1 MLSEMQSEI
10 VRISADADNSV
21 YDRLS
26 ELDRMCVGADGWSAE
41 SFRSEC
47 AKDNGIVLA
56 CFSGDT
62 VIALLSAYTAVG
74 EADITSVA
82 VRPEFRRRGLAFRLM
97 EELEEMLPDDTE
109 SIFLEV
115 RESNSAAVSLYEK
128 CGFQRL
134 SVRKNFYSNP
144 RENAAV
150 MQKMLTKEG

>member
-1 MLSEMQSEI
+1 MQSEI
-10 VRISADADNSV
+10 IKISADAENSV

-26 ELDRMCVGADGWSAE
+26 ELDRLCVGADGWSAD

-82 VRPEFRRRGLAFRLM
+82 VRPEFRRRGLAYRLM
-97 EELEEMLPDDTE
+97 ENFEKLLPDDTE

-115 RESNSAAVSLYEK
+115 RESNSAAIALYEK

-134 SVRKNFYSNP
+134 SIRKNFYSEP

-150 MQKMLTKEG
+150 MQKKLTKEG